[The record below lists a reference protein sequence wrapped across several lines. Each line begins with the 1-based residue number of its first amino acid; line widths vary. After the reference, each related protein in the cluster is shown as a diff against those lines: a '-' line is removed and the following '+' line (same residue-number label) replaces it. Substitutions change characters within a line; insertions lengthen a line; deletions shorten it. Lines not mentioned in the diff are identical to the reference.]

1 MMNRNN
7 KKPLILLLGLVLAA
21 QNAFSQKS
29 EKDVLQFNPV
39 YTGVTSLSIAPDSR
53 AGAMGDVGCATD
65 PYLDNNSQYWNPSKY
80 PFTSSQAGV
89 SLCYTPW
96 LRKLVSDIDLANLT
110 GFYKLDDYSALS
122 GSLTYFS
129 LGDVFVMNGSGGDV
143 TNIVIHPYEMAL
155 DFDYSRKLSENFSAA
170 VGMRFIYSDL
180 QYNYDDD
187 LFPGKA
193 FSADISMF
201 YNNYIGIGRRD
212 CLLGLGLNASN
223 IGSKISY
230 DGGQTNEFIPT
241 NLRLGI
247 SVSVPI
253 DEYNSFS
260 ISADANKLMVPTKP
274 TFSQFM
280 EEVYPEEDAT
290 DTEIIQELT
299 SEYAQWVAGTG
310 YNEMS
315 PIAGMFKSFSDAPG
329 GFREEL
335 REIYWGVGGE
345 YNYNDQFFLRGGYH
359 YENEYKGNRKYYTVG
374 AGFRMNVFSLDAAY
388 LISTAQSNPLDQ
400 TLRFTLSF
408 EMDGIKQIFG
418 R

>member
-1 MMNRNN
+1 MM
-7 KKPLILLLGLVLAA
+7 KSSYKISVALAILLLSA
-21 QNAFSQKS
+21 QTAFSQKRES
-29 EKDVLQFNPV
+29 DVRQFNPV

-65 PYLDNNSQYWNPSKY
+65 PYMDNNSQYWNPSKY
-80 PFTSSQAGV
+80 PFANSQAGI

-110 GFYKLDDYSALS
+110 GYYKLDDYSALS

-129 LGDVFVMNGSGGDV
+129 LGEVIAITGSSQ
-143 TNIVIHPYEMAL
+143 VIIRPYEMAL

-180 QYNYDDD
+180 QYTYSDDV
-187 LFPGKA
+187 FPGKA

-201 YNNYIGIGRRD
+201 YQNYIGLGRRD

-241 NLRLGI
+241 NLRLGASLTI
-247 SVSVPI
+247 PI
-253 DEYNSFS
+253 DEYNSFA

-274 TFSQFM
+274 TYQQFM
-280 EEVYPEEDAT
+280 D
-290 DTEIIQELT
+290 
-299 SEYAQWVAGTG
+299 SEYPGKPSDDPDYMTYISEYNQWVAGTG

-315 PIAGMFKSFSDAPG
+315 PIAGIFKSFSDAPG
-329 GFREEL
+329 GMEEEL
-335 REIYWGVGGE
+335 REIYWGVGAE

-359 YENEYKGNRKYYTVG
+359 YENEYKGNRKYFTVG

-408 EMDGIKQIFG
+408 DMDGIKQILG